1 MQTNTSESL
10 PRTIPEL
17 LENHTIQFQPQGYSM
32 YPLFVPGRDS
42 AVIEKADCDR
52 LKKGDVILYRRENGI
67 LVLHRIC
74 RITKDGFYTV
84 GDNQTAVEGPLTAS
98 QISGKLIHIIRNGYS
113 FSVNHPVYRILSGF
127 WLFLRPVR
135 RPICLLTAKLKSIV
149 NIFLIRY

>member
-1 MQTNTSESL
+1 MQTNTPDSFV
-10 PRTIPEL
+10 RNIPEL
-17 LENHTIQFQPQGYSM
+17 LEQHTIQVQPQGYSM

-42 AVIEKADCDR
+42 AILEKADCR
-52 LKKGDVILYRRENGI
+52 LLQRGDVILYRRKSGI

-84 GDNQTAVEGPLTAS
+84 GDNQTAVEGPLLSS
-98 QISGKLIHIIRNGYS
+98 QIYGRLTGIVRNGHAFTVKY
-113 FSVNHPVYRILSGF
+113 PVYRILSGI

-135 RPICLLTAKLKSIV
+135 RPICLLTAKLKIIV

>member
-17 LENHTIQFQPQGYSM
+17 LENHTIQVQPQGYSM

-52 LKKGDVILYRRENGI
+52 LKKGDVILY
-67 LVLHRIC
+67 RIC

-98 QISGKLIHIIRNGYS
+98 QISGKLIHIIRNGHS

>member
-1 MQTNTSESL
+1 MYTYDIEQ
-10 PRTIPEL
+10 L
-17 LENHTIQFQPQGYSM
+17 LKNGSAVKLKPQGYSM

-98 QISGKLIHIIRNGYS
+98 QISGKLIHII
-113 FSVNHPVYRILSGF
+113 FSRV
-127 WLFLRPVR
+127 
-135 RPICLLTAKLKSIV
+135 
-149 NIFLIRY
+149 